1 MTELPGRDADRTLI
15 MNTEKVLGSRL
26 LDLASKPQSRTEG
39 SGGASFAKSVGEALA
54 SANDELKRAEEA
66 TRELAAGKGDL
77 VDTMVAMGRADLS
90 LRFVVNMRNRVIE
103 SYNEIMR
110 LQV

>member
-1 MTELPGRDADRTLI
+1 MKPE
-15 MNTEKVLGSRL
+15 NVLGTRL
-26 LDLASKPQSRTEG
+26 LDLASKTSSKTENT
-39 SGGASFAKSVGEALA
+39 GGASFAKSVGEALA
-54 SANDELKRAEEA
+54 TANDELNRAEGA
-66 TRELAAGKGDL
+66 ARELAAGKGDL